1 MLHGAWAVAWLSSSA
16 LVSVNVVTTTDP
28 VNTWMGDRLWG

>member
-1 MLHGAWAVAWLSSSA
+1 VAAWLSSGA
-16 LVSVNVVTTTDP
+16 LVSVNVVITSDP